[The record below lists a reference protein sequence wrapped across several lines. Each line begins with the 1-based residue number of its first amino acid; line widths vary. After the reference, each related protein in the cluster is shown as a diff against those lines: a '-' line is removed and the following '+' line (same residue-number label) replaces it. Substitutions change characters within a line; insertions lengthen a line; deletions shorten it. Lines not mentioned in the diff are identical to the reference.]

1 MCPGRRADNGKATRS
16 LSPVHSV
23 RAGYLVPVDDAR
35 ALLRHTLATL
45 AYRAGK
51 TLRGAPPSFAGFRAG
66 PGSRTPVAILAH
78 MGDLLDWGLQLAQ
91 GHHIWKDSP
100 PRPWDEEVARFFAA
114 LRAFDDFLAADERL
128 GFLPGRLFQGPV
140 ADALWHT
147 GQLAMLRRMAGAPI
161 RGENYFKA
169 DIAMGRVGPEQS
181 APVRE
186 FD

>member
-1 MCPGRRADNGKATRS
+1 M
-16 LSPVHSV
+16 
-23 RAGYLVPVDDAR
+23 DDAR

-51 TLRGAPPSFAGFRAG
+51 ALRGAPPSFAEFRAG
-66 PGSRTPVAILAH
+66 PGSRTPVEILAH

-100 PRPWDEEVARFFAA
+100 PRPWDEEVVRFFAA
-114 LRAFDDFLAADERL
+114 LRGFDDFLAADERL

>member
-1 MCPGRRADNGKATRS
+1 M
-16 LSPVHSV
+16 
-23 RAGYLVPVDDAR
+23 DDAR

-51 TLRGAPPSFAGFRAG
+51 TLRGAPPSFAGFRTG
-66 PGSRTPVAILAH
+66 PGSRTPVEILAH

-100 PRPWDEEVARFFAA
+100 PLPWDDEVARFFAA

>member
-1 MCPGRRADNGKATRS
+1 M
-16 LSPVHSV
+16 
-23 RAGYLVPVDDAR
+23 DDAR

-45 AYRAGK
+45 AYRAAK
-51 TLRGAPPSFAGFRAG
+51 TLRGAPPTFAAYRAG
-66 PGSRTPVAILAH
+66 PGSRTPVEILAH
-78 MGDLLDWGLQLAQ
+78 MGDLLHWALHLAQ
-91 GHHIWKDSP
+91 GHHVWQDSP
-100 PRPWDEEVARFFAA
+100 PGPWDDEVARFFAA
-114 LRAFDDFLAADERL
+114 LRACDDFLAADERL

-169 DIAMGRVGPEQS
+169 DIEVGRLGLEQA
-181 APVRE
+181 APRVE

>member
-1 MCPGRRADNGKATRS
+1 MSRM
-16 LSPVHSV
+16 
-23 RAGYLVPVDDAR
+23 DDAR
-35 ALLRHTLATL
+35 ALLRHSLATL
-45 AYRAGK
+45 AYRAAK
-51 TLRGAPPSFAGFRAG
+51 TLRGAPPAFAEFRAG
-66 PGSRTPVAILAH
+66 PGSRTPVEILAH
-78 MGDLLDWGLQLAQ
+78 MGDLLDWALHLAQ
-91 GHHIWKDSP
+91 GHHVWQDSP

-114 LRAFDDFLAADERL
+114 LRACDEFLASDERL

-169 DIAMGRVGPEQS
+169 DIEVGRVGPDQA
-181 APVRE
+181 APRME